1 MGLTNIKHR
10 IYGGLGRIGVPL
22 LILALFTWG
31 IPRTAEAHHHYGYG
45 YGFGGHRYGYAP
57 TPLDEVAKVV
67 RLAGLGALDLKT
79 VKPKKTAVYL
89 NRVSPTDHQGWD
101 ALLKDFVNDD
111 SRVDY
116 ARLNSEAFD
125 RLVAYS
131 DQLAGTE
138 RPDWGSQ
145 EGKALLINA
154 YNALIIRWIVENYP
168 TASIM
173 ATPNPFRAKRHRLA
187 GEWVS
192 LDDIERRLR
201 ETGDPRIH
209 SVLVCAAL
217 SCPSLRREAYVAER
231 LDEQLDDN
239 TRQWLANEQLNQ
251 FDSQQV
257 KAELSPIFS
266 WYEED
271 FKSYPRG
278 LAGFVREYGP
288 ADRTQLLGSREL
300 SISFKGYSWG
310 LNDQSGIG
318 QDYSNFRLAV
328 DWIQNWFR

>member
-1 MGLTNIKHR
+1 MSINNIKHR
-10 IYGGLGRIGVPL
+10 IYGGLGRLGIPL
-22 LILALFTWG
+22 LLVLFTWG
-31 IPRTAEAHHHYGYG
+31 LPRTAEAHHHYGYG
-45 YGFGGHRYGYAP
+45 YGFGDHRYGYAP
-57 TPLDEVAKVV
+57 TPLEEVAKVA

-79 VKPKKTAVYL
+79 GKPKKTAVYL
-89 NRVSPTDHQGWD
+89 NRVSPTNHQGWD

-116 ARLNSEAFD
+116 ARLNNEAFD

-131 DQLAGTE
+131 DHLAGAE

-251 FDSQQV
+251 FDSQRA

-288 ADRTQLLGSREL
+288 ADKIQLLGNREL
-300 SISFKGYSWG
+300 SIGFKGYSWG
-310 LNDQSGIG
+310 LNDQSAIG

-328 DWIQNWFR
+328 DWIKNWFR

>member
-1 MGLTNIKHR
+1 MGINNIKHR
-10 IYGGLGRIGVPL
+10 IHGGLGHLGIPL

-31 IPRTAEAHHHYGYG
+31 LPRTAQAHHHYGYG
-45 YGFGGHRYGYAP
+45 YSFGGHGHGYAP
-57 TPLDEVAKVV
+57 TPLEEAGKVA
-67 RLAGLGALDLKT
+67 RRAGLGALDLKN
-79 VKPKKTAVYL
+79 VKPKKTAVSL
-89 NRVSPTDHQGWD
+89 NRLSPTDHQGWD
-101 ALLKDFVNDD
+101 ELLRDFVNDD

-116 ARLNSEAFD
+116 ARLKREAFD

-131 DQLAGTE
+131 DQLAGAE
-138 RPDWGSQ
+138 RPDWGSK

-154 YNALIIRWIVENYP
+154 YNAFITRWIVENYP
-168 TASIM
+168 TPSIM

-187 GEWVS
+187 GESVS

-239 TRQWLANEQLNQ
+239 TRQWLANERLNQ
-251 FDSQQV
+251 FDSHRA

-288 ADRTQLLGSREL
+288 ADRIQLLGSREL
-300 SISFKGYSWG
+300 SIGFKGYSWG

-318 QDYSNFRLAV
+318 QDYSNSRLAV